1 MGKLW
6 FWLWPYMG
14 GLYVHSL
21 TIGDNSSVAHVSGC
35 GRRGGEKG
43 GQLQSQ
49 RIAVND
55 IRRTMHGS
63 W

>member
-1 MGKLW
+1 
-6 FWLWPYMG
+6 MG

-21 TIGDNSSVAHVSGC
+21 TIGDNSSVVHVSGC

-55 IRRTMHGS
+55 IRRTMQEILVG
-63 W
+63 